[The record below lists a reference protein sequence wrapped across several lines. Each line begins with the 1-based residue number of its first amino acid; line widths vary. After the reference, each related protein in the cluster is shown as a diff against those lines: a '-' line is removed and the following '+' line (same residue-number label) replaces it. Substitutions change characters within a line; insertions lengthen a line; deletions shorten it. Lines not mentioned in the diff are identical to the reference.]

1 MTDCRRALAR
11 VFLLHCHCSMKD
23 PNSPSRR
30 LQRVSELIKRE
41 LAELIR
47 RELSVEKVGLLNINE
62 VKVAPDLK
70 NALVF
75 VGHVGTK
82 NQRSQ
87 AAAVLE
93 SNSKRL
99 NLQLGS
105 LLRLKW
111 TPILQ
116 FRLDDSVNEANHV
129 LAILQELEQA
139 AKKAGPDEAASGT
152 PSTPA

>member
-1 MTDCRRALAR
+1 MTTP
-11 VFLLHCHCSMKD
+11 K
-23 PNSPSRR
+23 PPSRR

-41 LAELIR
+41 LAELMR

-82 NQRSQ
+82 SQRLQ
-87 AAAVLE
+87 ATAVLE
-93 SNSKRL
+93 TNSKRL
-99 NLQLGS
+99 NLQLGAA
-105 LLRLKW
+105 LRLKW

-116 FRLDDSVNEANHV
+116 FRLDDSVTEANRV
-129 LAILQELEQA
+129 LAILEDLE
-139 AKKAGPDEAASGT
+139 KGSPTPSVKAPPAAAS
-152 PSTPA
+152 

>member
-1 MTDCRRALAR
+1 MQAP
-11 VFLLHCHCSMKD
+11 K
-23 PNSPSRR
+23 PPSRR

-47 RELSVEKVGLLNINE
+47 RELSVEKIGLLNINE

-75 VGHVGTK
+75 VGHVGTRG
-82 NQRSQ
+82 QRLQ
-87 AAAVLE
+87 ASAALE

-99 NLQLGS
+99 NLQLGAV
-105 LLRLKW
+105 LRLKW

-116 FRLDDSVNEANHV
+116 FRLDDSVTEANRV
-129 LAILQELEQA
+129 LSILDDLEKGQA
-139 AKKAGPDEAASGT
+139 SRTVDVGGT
-152 PSTPA
+152 SVSPAPVPPKSPL

>member
-1 MTDCRRALAR
+1 MTT
-11 VFLLHCHCSMKD
+11 
-23 PNSPSRR
+23 PQPPSRR

-41 LAELIR
+41 LAELVR

-82 NQRSQ
+82 AQRLQ
-87 AAAVLE
+87 ATAVLE
-93 SNSKRL
+93 GNSKRL
-99 NLQLGS
+99 NLQLGAA
-105 LLRLKW
+105 LRLKW

-116 FRLDDSVNEANHV
+116 FRLDDSVTEANRV
-129 LAILQELEQA
+129 LAILEELEQERKPA
-139 AKKAGPDEAASGT
+139 PASG
-152 PSTPA
+152 SPAPPASSPPGSA

>member
-1 MTDCRRALAR
+1 MHTP
-11 VFLLHCHCSMKD
+11 K
-23 PNSPSRR
+23 PPSRR

-47 RELSVEKVGLLNINE
+47 RELSVEKIGLLNVNE

-75 VGHVGTK
+75 VGHVGTHA
-82 NQRSQ
+82 QRVQ
-87 AAAVLE
+87 ATAVLE

-99 NLQLGS
+99 NLQLGAV
-105 LLRLKW
+105 LRLKW

-116 FRLDDSVNEANHV
+116 FRLDDSVTGANRV
-129 LAILQELEQA
+129 LSILDELEKAQA
-139 AKKAGPDEAASGT
+139 PSLAAAPSGSQK
-152 PSTPA
+152 PV

>member
-1 MTDCRRALAR
+1 MQAP
-11 VFLLHCHCSMKD
+11 K
-23 PNSPSRR
+23 PPSRR

-47 RELSVEKVGLLNINE
+47 RELSVEKIGLLNINE

-75 VGHVGTK
+75 VGHVGTRG
-82 NQRSQ
+82 QRLQ
-87 AAAVLE
+87 ASAALE

-99 NLQLGS
+99 NLQLGAV
-105 LLRLKW
+105 LRLKW

-116 FRLDDSVNEANHV
+116 FRLDDSVTEANRV
-129 LAILQELEQA
+129 LSILDDLEKGEQ
-139 AKKAGPDEAASGT
+139 GRASGT
-152 PSTPA
+152 AGEGANSGAPTPVPSKSPV

>member
-1 MTDCRRALAR
+1 MQAP
-11 VFLLHCHCSMKD
+11 K
-23 PNSPSRR
+23 PPSRR

-47 RELSVEKVGLLNINE
+47 RELSVEKIGLLNINE

-75 VGHVGTK
+75 VGHVGTRG
-82 NQRSQ
+82 QRLQ
-87 AAAVLE
+87 ASAALE

-99 NLQLGS
+99 NLQLGAV
-105 LLRLKW
+105 LRLKW

-116 FRLDDSVNEANHV
+116 FRLDDSVTEANRV
-129 LAILQELEQA
+129 LSILDDLEKGQA
-139 AKKAGPDEAASGT
+139 SRTVDVGGT
-152 PSTPA
+152 SVPPAPVPPKSPL

>member
-1 MTDCRRALAR
+1 
-11 VFLLHCHCSMKD
+11 MKA
-23 PNSPSRR
+23 PHSPSRR

-82 NQRSQ
+82 NQRTQ

-93 SNSKRL
+93 ANSKKL

-105 LLRLKW
+105 ALRLKW
-111 TPILQ
+111 TPVLQ
-116 FRLDDSVNEANHV
+116 FRLDDSVSEANHV
-129 LAILQELEQA
+129 LAILAELEQT
-139 AKKAGPDEAASGT
+139 AGNAGAGSAGQPTSGSPSASV
-152 PSTPA
+152 